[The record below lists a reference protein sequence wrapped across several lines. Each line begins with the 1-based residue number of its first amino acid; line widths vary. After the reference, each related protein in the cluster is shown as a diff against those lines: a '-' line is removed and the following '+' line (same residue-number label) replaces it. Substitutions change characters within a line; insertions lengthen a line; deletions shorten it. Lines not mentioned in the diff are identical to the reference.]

1 MGIDRRPG
9 SLGKNEENR
18 GDWIDFRVEGRGK
31 RLVRGLLASWS
42 FAKQELSMAPRAL
55 VIEDDKV
62 NLLLVSRT
70 LEKRGWQVD
79 SATNGRSAM
88 TLMGERN
95 YDLVVT
101 DIIMPDQEG
110 LETISRI
117 RRDHPSLR
125 ILAMSAGGAK
135 PDFDYLK
142 IARTLGACD
151 TIRKPFTPSALLV
164 HVDRVMAL
172 PAPRPISA
180 ADGGMLAQ

>member
-1 MGIDRRPG
+1 MP
-9 SLGKNEENR
+9 
-18 GDWIDFRVEGRGK
+18 
-31 RLVRGLLASWS
+31 
-42 FAKQELSMAPRAL
+42 PRAL

-79 SATNGRSAM
+79 VATNGRTAM
-88 TLMGERN
+88 ALMAERN

-110 LETISRI
+110 LETISQI
-117 RRDHPSLR
+117 RRNHPSLR

-142 IARTLGACD
+142 IARTMGASD
-151 TIRKPFTPSALLV
+151 TIRKPFTPSALLT
-164 HVDRVMAL
+164 HVERVMAVPVPVTAPPAGGGV
-172 PAPRPISA
+172 PAP
-180 ADGGMLAQ
+180 